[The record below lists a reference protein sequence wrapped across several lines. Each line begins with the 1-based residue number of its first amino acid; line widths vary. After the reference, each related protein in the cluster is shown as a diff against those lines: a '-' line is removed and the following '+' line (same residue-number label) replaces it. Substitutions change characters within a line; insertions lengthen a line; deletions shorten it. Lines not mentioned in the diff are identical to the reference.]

1 VTGLEQLENAEL
13 SKLHSNLIGGVPPE
27 AVNWNVIWFD
37 EVELRL
43 ATGLLFP
50 SIAEVI
56 VICGGGVGV
65 GPITE
70 TLLLPLFVT
79 YMCPLFGLK
88 AINCGA
94 DPTVIVATTVFVVV
108 SITEIVLLPK
118 FTTYMCPLLGLNAIP
133 SGPDPT
139 VIVATTVFV
148 VVSITETVLLPKFVT
163 YISPLFGLKAIPT
176 GPFPT
181 AMVFIT
187 ESAQALSIPKK
198 LLDNANIRTTHIDI
212 Y

>member
-1 VTGLEQLENAEL
+1 MEQLENAEL

-43 ATGLLFP
+43 VTGLLFP
-50 SIAEVI
+50 SITEVI

-79 YMCPLFGLK
+79 YISQLFGLK
-88 AINCGA
+88 AILFGF
-94 DPTVIVATTVFVVV
+94 DPTGIVATTVFVVL
-108 SITEIVLLPK
+108 SITETVPSLL
-118 FTTYMCPLLGLNAIP
+118 FTTYISPLFGLNATP
-133 SGPDPT
+133 AGADPT

-176 GPFPT
+176 EPFPT

-198 LLDNANIRTTHIDI
+198 TVR
-212 Y
+212 